1 MAFATRVAADD
12 SRDDADEL
20 TSPLLRSARVTLR
33 PLRDGDEPRLRDIRA
48 EPAVARWWSLPG
60 AEARGADA
68 DGDDDAVVLAIEAHG
83 ELIGAIQYSEER
95 DPDYRHASI
104 DIYLATRAQG
114 RGLGSDAIRLL
125 AQYLFDERGHHR
137 LTIDPA
143 ASNARA
149 IAAYAKV
156 GFRSVGVMR
165 QYERGPDGTWHD
177 GLLMDLLRDEL
188 RSPEAPRRP
197 KPRH

>member
-1 MAFATRVAADD
+1 M
-12 SRDDADEL
+12 